1 MGIEKEFFF
10 TDFNESEFEEI
21 QELWVQTGMG
31 DSERGDTANTIISCN
46 ELGGKLIVMKEI
58 TSHEIIGTSWLT
70 FDGRRLFLH
79 HFGIKPIWQGK
90 GLAKLLAKET
100 MKFIRAKEAQVKL
113 EVHKDNHIA
122 KKLYENLG
130 FFVFDDYDVYM
141 LRDSSP

>member
-1 MGIEKEFFF
+1 MRIEKEFFF

-58 TSHEIIGTSWLT
+58 TSHEIVGTSWLT
-70 FDGRRLFLH
+70 YDGRRIFLH
-79 HFGIKPIWQGK
+79 HFGIKPVWQRK
-90 GLAKLLAKET
+90 GLANLLAEET
-100 MKFIRAKEAQVKL
+100 MKFIRSKGTQVKL
-113 EVHKDNHIA
+113 EVQKDNLIA
-122 KKLYENLG
+122 KRLYENLG

-141 LRDSSP
+141 LRDSSL